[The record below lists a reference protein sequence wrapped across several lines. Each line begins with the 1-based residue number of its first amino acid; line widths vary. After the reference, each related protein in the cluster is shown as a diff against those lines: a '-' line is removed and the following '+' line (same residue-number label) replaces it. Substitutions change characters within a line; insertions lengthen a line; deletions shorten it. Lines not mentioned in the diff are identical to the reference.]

1 MSGFESGAMALVKG
15 ADTPEG
21 RELLVGKEVV
31 LVQRFEEGFHEIAI
45 KGQPISLYANE
56 VSWIVDVRDYPN
68 GLLGIPDLEFIKQRH
83 LILLKDPNNS
93 ELFSEEASEQF
104 EEEVAAAAA
113 LRSVKVQQWEDY

>member
-31 LVQRFEEGFHEIAI
+31 LVQRFEEGFHEISI

-83 LILLKDPNNS
+83 LILLNDPNNS